1 MPTINGITYIDYR
14 YYEAP
19 SPSGGKFWAIA
30 KMKRIG
36 SSPND
41 GYVTWW
47 GKQGNA
53 GSRNEKWGG
62 SYSTSRNYSL
72 KLHEKAAKG
81 YKQTVSPISDIH
93 SRTFPGVTH
102 SFSERPDKPLTPPP
116 PPDVRTGKIAK
127 IDL

>member
-1 MPTINGITYIDYR
+1 MPTINGITYTDYR

-47 GKQGNA
+47 GKQGNT
-53 GSRNEKWGG
+53 GSRKEKWGG
-62 SYSTSRNYSL
+62 SYSTNRNYNL
-72 KLHEKAAKG
+72 KLYEKAAKG
-81 YKQTVSPISDIH
+81 YKMISSSII
-93 SRTFPGVTH
+93 SERSFPGTTH
-102 SFSERPDKPLTPPP
+102 TFSERPGKPLTPPP
-116 PPDVRTGKIAK
+116 PTDIRTGKIAK